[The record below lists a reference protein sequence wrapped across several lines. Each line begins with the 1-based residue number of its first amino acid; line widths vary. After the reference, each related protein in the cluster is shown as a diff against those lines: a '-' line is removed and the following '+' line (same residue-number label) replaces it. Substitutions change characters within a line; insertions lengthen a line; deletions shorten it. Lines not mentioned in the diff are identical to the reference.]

1 MSTSTEPAAGR
12 TPLFYTVAE
21 AARIMRVDAATVY
34 RAIREDAFPAVR
46 LRTRYVVPA
55 RAVEELARQA
65 AESGGVVDV
74 AQVAAERRTVRE
86 IERLSGGASW

>member
-1 MSTSTEPAAGR
+1 
-12 TPLFYTVAE
+12 LFYTVAE

-86 IERLSGGASW
+86 IERLAGGASW